1 MNNKKG
7 RATRKRCVRKCKK
20 RTSRKLR
27 GSRRYGGG
35 KSTHKPDPAKPNWID
50 SLGLEQE
57 LRRVAEEKRKKRAN
71 FGSNLGV
78 WRPNYPLKTNPPTT
92 TISERPRNSVRSTI
106 SKRRPDPATPNWIDS
121 LDLHQEL
128 RLVAEK
134 ERKNREKEGPHWGEW
149 RPNYSWETNLPTTTI
164 NDDHSPSSRAD
175 AGSAAGSSS
184 DAATGNDK
192 TPSK

>member
-27 GSRRYGGG
+27 GSRHYGGG
-35 KSTHKPDPAKPNWID
+35 RTPA
-50 SLGLEQE
+50 SE
-57 LRRVAEEKRKKRAN
+57 
-71 FGSNLGV
+71 
-78 WRPNYPLKTNPPTT
+78 
-92 TISERPRNSVRSTI
+92 SERSRNSVRSTI
-106 SKRRPDPATPNWIDS
+106 SKRRPDSATPDWIKN
-121 LDLHQEL
+121 LEREQVL
-128 RLVAEK
+128 RRVAEEERK
-134 ERKNREKEGPHWGEW
+134 EREKKGPHWGYW
-149 RPNYSWETNLPTTTI
+149 TPNYSWETKPPTTS
-164 NDDHSPSSRAD
+164 DDPYGYKWAARAD

>member
-20 RTSRKLR
+20 RTSRKLH
-27 GSRRYGGG
+27 GSRHYGGG
-35 KSTHKPDPAKPNWID
+35 KSTHKRNWID
-50 SLGLEQE
+50 ALDLEQE

-71 FGSNLGV
+71 FGYKLGE
-78 WRPNYPLKTNPPTT
+78 WRPNYLWETKPPTT

-106 SKRRPDPATPNWIDS
+106 SKRRPDPATPNWRDS
-121 LDLHQEL
+121 LDLEQEL
-128 RLVAEK
+128 RRVAEK

-149 RPNYSWETNLPTTTI
+149 RPNYSWETKPPTTTI